1 MKVFKLNGKTYY
13 LEAEIRSALPN
24 VSFPHFTSN
33 NLERVCSLL
42 GVEVEDVPDPEVP
55 DSKSVD
61 FALDMKKLE
70 RDSAVRSIVVEVDGM
85 KFDGDEVAQGRMA
98 RALKVAE
105 LNNLEKTAWV
115 LADNT
120 VVEVTKKQLEEALT
134 KAMLQQA
141 TLWTKPY
148 EDSDNE
154 AS

>member
-1 MKVFKLNGKTYY
+1 MKAYKYDEQVFNSEWELREH
-13 LEAEIRSALPN
+13 LSD
-24 VSFPHFTSN
+24 VSFPYLTDEN
-33 NLERVCSLL
+33 EQEICTLL
-42 GVEVEDVPDPEVP
+42 GVEIVNLPDPELTEEERL
-55 DSKSVD
+55 SVR
-61 FALDMKKLE
+61 KLA
-70 RDSAVRSIVVEVDGM
+70 RSRAVNAIIVEVDGM

-105 LNNLEKTAWV
+105 LNNMDKTAWV

-120 VVEVTKKQLEEALT
+120 VVEVKKKQLEEALT

-148 EDSDNE
+148 EEGGNE

>member
-1 MKVFKLNGKTYY
+1 MKAYKYEDQVFNSEWELREH
-13 LEAEIRSALPN
+13 LSD
-24 VSFPHFTSN
+24 VSFPYLTDEN
-33 NLERVCSLL
+33 EQEICTLL
-42 GVEVEDVPDPEVP
+42 GVEIVNLPDPEL
-55 DSKSVD
+55 SEEERLSVR
-61 FALDMKKLE
+61 KLA
-70 RDSAVRSIVVEVDGM
+70 RSRAVNAIIVEVDGM

-105 LNNLEKTAWV
+105 LNNMDKTAWV

-120 VVEVTKKQLEEALT
+120 VVEVTKKQLEKALT

>member
-1 MKVFKLNGKTYY
+1 MKAYKYDDQVFNSEWELREH
-13 LEAEIRSALPN
+13 LSD
-24 VSFPHFTSN
+24 VSFPYLTDEN
-33 NLERVCSLL
+33 EQEICALL
-42 GVEVEDVPDPEVP
+42 GVEIINLPDPEL
-55 DSKSVD
+55 SEEERLSVR
-61 FALDMKKLE
+61 KLA
-70 RDSAVRSIVVEVDGM
+70 RSRAVNAIIVEVDGM

-105 LNNLEKTAWV
+105 LNNLDKTAWV